1 MKCTVCDGISLRF
14 GKRWICL
21 NLWKS
26 VSGLWSL
33 LSIQHRECV
42 PSCWKIKPM
51 HTKFK
56 IMKFLSSCSFI
67 FSGKGER
74 TRVATKH
81 EPGTGHG
88 TETFREGHP
97 WEAGHSYTT

>member
-1 MKCTVCDGISLRF
+1 
-14 GKRWICL
+14 
-21 NLWKS
+21 
-26 VSGLWSL
+26 
-33 LSIQHRECV
+33 
-42 PSCWKIKPM
+42 M

-97 WEAGHSYTT
+97 